1 MLTKAQARKA
11 VRLSTD
17 IHDEEL
23 SALVTAGVMDLE
35 TAGVVEPQEGD
46 PELFD
51 LALRMFV
58 RAHFEP
64 DSPEAPRCMEI
75 YKNLKE
81 TMKLCDRYR
90 GELEE

>member
-1 MLTKAQARKA
+1 MLTTLQARKA

-17 IHDEEL
+17 VHDEEL

-46 PELFD
+46 TELYD

-58 RAHFEP
+58 RANFEP
-64 DSPEAPRCMEI
+64 DSPEAPKCLEI
-75 YKNLKE
+75 YKGLKE
-81 TMKLCDRYR
+81 TMKLADRYR
-90 GELEE
+90 GELDE